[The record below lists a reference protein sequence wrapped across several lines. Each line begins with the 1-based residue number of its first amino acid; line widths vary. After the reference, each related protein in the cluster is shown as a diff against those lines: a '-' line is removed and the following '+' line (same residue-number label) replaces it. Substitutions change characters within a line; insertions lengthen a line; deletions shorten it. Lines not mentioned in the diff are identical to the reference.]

1 MSKEQTTPTPET
13 ITIHKEQL
21 NSLLTQL
28 DDANNERKV
37 LKSSVMQIM
46 DFIGLIDKNTGT
58 LKEEIAS
65 GEESFIPSMLKALG
79 DVMGLLTKSSMPFS
93 LGKKA
98 KEDLA
103 NKFAFIQDLLPII
116 NKYGNDEN

>member
-1 MSKEQTTPTPET
+1 MSEQTTTNAET
-13 ITIHKEQL
+13 VTILKEQL
-21 NSLLTQL
+21 NSLLNQL
-28 DDANNERKV
+28 DDANSERKV

-46 DFIGLIDKNTGT
+46 DFIGLIDRKTSK

-79 DVMGLLTKSSMPFS
+79 DVMGLLTKSSMPKI
-93 LGKKA
+93 LGGEKA
-98 KEDLA
+98 KQELA
-103 NKFAFIQDLLPII
+103 DKFAFIQELLPII